1 MKDLQID
8 KVTGDLVINKN
19 DLSYVKDDALI
30 RQKAQL
36 VLGTNKTEWEYD
48 ANEGIDF
55 FTMLTKKPDKDKVFA
70 TITDGLQQVDEGIQ
84 IDEFEMSHIKRH
96 LIVNFTAALSSG
108 DSATFTVGQI
118 DGSNIRA
125 AQN

>member
-8 KVTGDLVINKN
+8 KETGDLVIEKG
-19 DLSYVKDDALI
+19 DISYIKDDALV
-30 RQKAQL
+30 RQKVQL
-36 VLGTNKTEWEYD
+36 ILGTNKTEWEYNV
-48 ANEGIDF
+48 NEGIDF
-55 FTMLTKKPDKDKVFA
+55 FTMLTKKPDEDKVFA

-96 LIVNFTAALSSG
+96 LMVNFTAALSSG
-108 DSATFTVGQI
+108 ESAAFTVGQI